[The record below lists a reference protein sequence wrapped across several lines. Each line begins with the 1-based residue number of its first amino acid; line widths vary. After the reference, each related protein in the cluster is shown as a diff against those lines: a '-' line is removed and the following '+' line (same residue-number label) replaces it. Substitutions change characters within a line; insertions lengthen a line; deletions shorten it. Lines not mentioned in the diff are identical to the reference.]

1 MATSDWGHDDVLVVG
16 VEIGVIFKLNEF
28 VKRGCS
34 RIDVSKDIILWITAG
49 DFGSHDFNHALEG
62 FLRTHGFFE
71 GSDFARAIE
80 IKDWADAKQQNM
92 TDEPAEKKPLE
103 DLQFRNIWAE
113 EEEE

>member
-16 VEIGVIFKLNEF
+16 VEVGGIFKLNEF
-28 VKRGCS
+28 VERGGS
-34 RIDVSKDIILWITAG
+34 RIDVSKDIILWITSG

-80 IKDWADAKQQNM
+80 IKDWADAKHLAKVGFAAFETAIINKVIK
-92 TDEPAEKKPLE
+92 TIYFL
-103 DLQFRNIWAE
+103 I
-113 EEEE
+113 